1 METGDRAD
9 LERFWV
15 RHQTCQGQVQVLP
28 PGEADLTDTGGVWLS
43 MRCDGCGQSIRR
55 EFDYMG
61 VLRSTAIQ
69 AGMTA
74 AEFDALAER
83 DDGPEQI
90 EKRLQAWPG
99 LVPMLLARLR
109 RAQGGDPLN

>member
-1 METGDRAD
+1 METADRAD

-15 RHQTCQGQVQVLP
+15 RHQACPGQVHVIP
-28 PGEADLTDTGGVWLS
+28 PGEADLTEAGVWLS
-43 MRCDGCGQSIRR
+43 MRCEGCGQSIRR
-55 EFDYMG
+55 EFDFMG
-61 VLRSTAIQ
+61 VLRSTAMQ
-69 AGMTA
+69 AGLTA
-74 AEFDALAER
+74 AEFDALVER

-99 LVPMLLARLR
+99 LVPMLLSRLR

>member
-1 METGDRAD
+1 MSTA
-9 LERFWV
+9 
-15 RHQTCQGQVQVLP
+15 
-28 PGEADLTDTGGVWLS
+28 GGA
-43 MRCDGCGQSIRR
+43 
-55 EFDYMG
+55 
-61 VLRSTAIQ
+61 AIQ